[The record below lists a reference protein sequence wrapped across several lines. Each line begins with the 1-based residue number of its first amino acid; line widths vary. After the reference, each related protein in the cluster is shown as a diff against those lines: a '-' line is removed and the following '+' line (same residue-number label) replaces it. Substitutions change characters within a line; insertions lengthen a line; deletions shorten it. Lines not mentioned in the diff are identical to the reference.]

1 MTNLT
6 FAQLVDIDQI
16 QRMLE
21 AQYKITG
28 VPSAILDA
36 DEKNLVAV
44 GWQDICTRFHHVH
57 PDTCER
63 CRERDAYIKK
73 HLPDFTGEYL
83 DYKCRNGLRDAALP
97 IIIAG
102 EHLATF
108 FTGQFFYDFDK
119 PDVEYFRAQAREFE
133 FDEESY
139 LQALSRVPVFTREQ
153 INDIMD
159 YYRNLVQVLVEMGLK
174 NLELAREVKERKQA
188 EKALSQSETVLRRI
202 FETLPDQLHIIDKD
216 FRILHSNWQHF
227 PKEKHNQNPFC
238 YKIFYGLERPCKNCQ
253 VFEVFRT
260 GKPVIKEKFNPR
272 IGYMEIRAYPVF
284 DASGN
289 VVTVLEHIRDISE
302 RKRADDAL
310 RESEQR
316 LYATIQGSSLP
327 MFVIGKDQKIIYWNK
342 ALEQLS
348 GTKAADVIG
357 TDRAWTAF
365 YDEERPLL
373 ANLLL
378 RGDSSLI
385 PIWYAGK
392 YSKSR
397 LVDEAYECTDFSPKW
412 VEGGK
417 WLHFTA
423 AALRDTKGNL
433 IGAMETIEDVTERK
447 VAEEKWHSLY
457 NNLPGG
463 SYTVNDEYIIED
475 VNDVLC
481 AVTGFT
487 REELIG
493 RPCGTICPKGPHECP
508 FFGLGKE
515 RKDNDETAVKGKDGR
530 LVPIIKSAR
539 RIPAGNRDII
549 LENFQDITDRKHL
562 EEQLR
567 HSQKMEA
574 IGQLAGGVA
583 HDFNNIL
590 TAIIGYGSL
599 LQMKIGKD
607 ESLGKYVNQ
616 IIYSAERASN
626 LTHSLLAFSRK
637 HVIDLKA
644 VKVNEII
651 EKAGKLLSRLVP
663 EDIELRIVTCGDCV
677 VHADSMQI
685 EQVMM
690 NLVTNARDAM
700 PDGGLLTISTEMIDL
715 DEEFIRTNGYG
726 EPGTYVLIS
735 VSDTGVGIN
744 EQTRGRVF
752 EPFYTTKEV
761 GKGTGLGLSIVYGI
775 IKQHD
780 GYVDVRSESG
790 KGTTF
795 RVYLP
800 VIEGD
805 DDKLEIFETAASPRG
820 SETLLLAEDEP
831 VVRELTKSVLE
842 EFGYTVMEAK
852 DGVDAIEKFEANRD
866 GIQLLIL
873 DVIMPRK
880 DGKQVYNQIKK
891 MRPDMKAL
899 FISGYTGDFLSRR
912 GMLEENL
919 NFISKPLTQNM
930 LLRKVREVLD
940 KRIGYGVRGAA

>member
-805 DDKLEIFETAASPRG
+805 DDKLEIFETAAPPRG